1 MKRFIPILFL
11 ASFSSPAMADIVH
24 QISASTQLRV
34 DAAASSATRIGSTYS
49 VSGNNIKT
57 TQTTTGSGNSAVTT
71 QNLGGLTAI
80 SAGVTPSG
88 GGATTYNQT
97 HAAPQIQ
104 GDYEINTAGDAFS
117 FTESFVLGDA
127 VDNDGT
133 TVQDHVH
140 SGSATVCTAGCDGD
154 SPTNVNVP
162 AQNNY
167 GVVTAL
173 PAFGNVSTTAGGYT
187 GALAGTINSGGTITL
202 TAGGA
207 GTTATGQVTS
217 TLTIK

>member
-1 MKRFIPILFL
+1 MKRLIPILFL

-57 TQTTTGSGNSAVTT
+57 TATTANSVTT

-97 HAAPQIQ
+97 NAAPQIQ
-104 GDYEINTAGDAFS
+104 GDYEINTVGDAFS

-133 TVQDHVH
+133 AVEDHAH
-140 SGSATVCTAGCDGD
+140 SGSATVCTANCDGN
-154 SPTNVNVP
+154 SPTNVTVP

-187 GALAGTINSGGTITL
+187 GDLAGTIKSSGTITL

>member
-1 MKRFIPILFL
+1 
-11 ASFSSPAMADIVH
+11 MADIVH

-57 TQTTTGSGNSAVTT
+57 TATTANSVTT

-97 HAAPQIQ
+97 NAAPQIQ

-127 VDNDGT
+127 VDTDGT
-133 TVQDHVH
+133 AVEDHAH
-140 SGSATVCTAGCDGD
+140 SGSTTVCTAGCDGN
-154 SPTNVNVP
+154 SPTNVTVP

-187 GALAGTINSGGTITL
+187 GDLAGTIKTSGTITL

>member
-1 MKRFIPILFL
+1 MKRLIPILFL

-57 TQTTTGSGNSAVTT
+57 TATTANSVTT

-104 GDYEINTAGDAFS
+104 GDYEINTVGDAFS

-133 TVQDHVH
+133 AVEDHAH
-140 SGSATVCTAGCDGD
+140 SGSTTVCTAGCDGN
-154 SPTNVNVP
+154 SPTNVTVP

-187 GALAGTINSGGTITL
+187 GDLAGTIKSSGTITL

>member
-1 MKRFIPILFL
+1 MRQRLLLQELVQPIVFL
-11 ASFSSPAMADIVH
+11 VTTSKLQQQLQVLVIVH
-24 QISASTQLRV
+24 
-34 DAAASSATRIGSTYS
+34 
-49 VSGNNIKT
+49 
-57 TQTTTGSGNSAVTT
+57 VTT

-133 TVQDHVH
+133 AVEDHAH
-140 SGSATVCTAGCDGD
+140 SGSATVCTAGCDGN
-154 SPTNVNVP
+154 SPTNVTVP

-187 GALAGTINSGGTITL
+187 GDLAGTIKSSGTITL